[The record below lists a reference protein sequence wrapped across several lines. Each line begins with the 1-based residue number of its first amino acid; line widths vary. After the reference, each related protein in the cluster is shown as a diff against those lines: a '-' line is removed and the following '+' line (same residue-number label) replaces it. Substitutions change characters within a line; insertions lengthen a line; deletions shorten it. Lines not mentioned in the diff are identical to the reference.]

1 LWGPFTATGVSIMA
15 PVILVA
21 LFAQRQMIKG
31 MTLGATKG

>member
-1 LWGPFTATGVSIMA
+1 MA
-15 PVILVA
+15 PVIFVA